1 MAKKTSKIVVPN
13 EPSEVTEIRNK
24 ILNEFNDLVFE
35 EGPHKYY
42 LNGVELPSVSHVTHQ
57 FSVPFESD
65 EVAERYAE
73 KNGMTKE
80 YWLDQWKFNSL
91 KATTSGTLVHAYGE
105 SLGWLRNGHPEK
117 ITEENKCKY
126 IQEKNWL
133 IPTRKKEEAILKFYD
148 ELNEN
153 LHFVLAETKVYTG
166 KNKELTN
173 LKQDYAGTFD
183 ILFYYKDPNDDSKSG
198 LCIFDFKTNKDLY
211 NDFNRNN
218 GVMMYAPFSDM
229 FSESFGNYTLQLS
242 AYQLP
247 LEDIGLKVIARRIVW
262 LKEDG
267 TYELI
272 PLKDVTKQLREVL

>member
-1 MAKKTSKIVVPN
+1 MAKKANKIVVPN